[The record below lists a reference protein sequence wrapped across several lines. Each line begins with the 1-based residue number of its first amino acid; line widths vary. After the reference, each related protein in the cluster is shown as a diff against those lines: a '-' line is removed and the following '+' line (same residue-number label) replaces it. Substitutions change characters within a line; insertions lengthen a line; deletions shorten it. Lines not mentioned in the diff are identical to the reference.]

1 MNTLLIPCAGK
12 SNRFPNMKPKWM
24 LTHPD
29 GKLMIEKYLTG
40 KLTAEDEALAT
51 DIQNRRIDYG
61 LQER

>member
-1 MNTLLIPCAGK
+1 MHIWGYI
-12 SNRFPNMKPKWM
+12 
-24 LTHPD
+24 

-61 LQER
+61 LQERQFMENS